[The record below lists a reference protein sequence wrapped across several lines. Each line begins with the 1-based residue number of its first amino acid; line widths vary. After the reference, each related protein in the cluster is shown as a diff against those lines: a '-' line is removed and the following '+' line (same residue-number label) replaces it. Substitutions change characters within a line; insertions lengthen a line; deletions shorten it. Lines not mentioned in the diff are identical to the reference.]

1 MLPELQQARG
11 LAVVDWW
18 LAVVDWRLAVVHWR
32 LAVVH
37 WGLAVVYGGLAV
49 VCERR
54 LPYVRLYILSRL
66 DL

>member
-11 LAVVDWW
+11 LAVVDWRLAVVDW
-18 LAVVDWRLAVVHWR
+18 GLAVVDWGLAVVDWRLT
-32 LAVVH
+32 
-37 WGLAVVYGGLAV
+37 V

-54 LPYVRLYILSRL
+54 LSYVGLYILSRL